1 MHAFA
6 LILLFGG
13 IYGGLDMTPVI
24 MERIDGVERVF
35 DVYSRFLVDRVV
47 VLDTVIDERTAT
59 SICGQMLWLEHRNSV
74 DEIALYINSPGGV
87 ISSGLAIYDTMTML
101 KCPVSTCCFGQAAS
115 MAAVLLAAGTPGR
128 RFSLPNSRIM
138 LHQPSGGF
146 LGQASDIQ
154 IHADEIN
161 RLKEI
166 LLKILTQHTGKSKA
180 VLEPLLDRD
189 TFLPA
194 KAAKDLG
201 IIDEVLHKR

>member
-1 MHAFA
+1 
-6 LILLFGG
+6 
-13 IYGGLDMTPVI
+13 
-24 MERIDGVERVF
+24 
-35 DVYSRFLVDRVV
+35 
-47 VLDTVIDERTAT
+47 
-59 SICGQMLWLEHRNSV
+59 
-74 DEIALYINSPGGV
+74 
-87 ISSGLAIYDTMTML
+87 
-101 KCPVSTCCFGQAAS
+101 
-115 MAAVLLAAGTPGR
+115 MAAVLLAAGAPGR